1 MIYSIKLYLILV
13 LLVLTFPGL
22 SAAHTFTGTGV
33 DHWTQVKILEDR
45 IIIIYSTALTEL
57 AALTDMKTMNING
70 DNEISKEEEELF
82 VTEMMNTLKTL
93 LSVEVDGKEQELSW
107 RVISYTPRAGQ
118 YEFTA
123 LLNGLPSGKHKVS
136 FYDWTF
142 TDIPGSMKT
151 SLAEVGRVKVLDT
164 SLWKTK
170 KETSQASRKKSS
182 NDLERMLTAVYLTG
196 EAALSELG
204 NIPQDQLNAERVVA
218 SSEDTSSPSS
228 SRKDLESSYAFGG
241 LRISEHLKDMIRNPR
256 LGIGFILVALVIS
269 FLLGALHALTPGH
282 GKTVVAAYLVGS
294 KGRILDAIVLGTVVT
309 FTHTSSVIL
318 LGLITLYASQ
328 YVLPQDIFPWL
339 GFLSGLLIMGMG
351 LWLFVKRLKNP
362 FGHEHTHHHGHTHD
376 HDHSHSH
383 GFQDHTHSHHSPHKP
398 DSQAGSFEL
407 SHETTL
413 DAQPSG
419 FLSPDHLPQDYR
431 HEHVHPG
438 QDYEPGH
445 HHDHPIHGHDHH
457 GQDHPH
463 RHDQDPSE
471 VHLHPQGSSTD
482 SATVVQTSPR
492 KPGFWNLHRKSEVSF
507 WNLLSLGVSG
517 GIVPCPDALVV
528 LLIAVALNRIAFGLV
543 ILVAFSLGLA
553 AVLITIGILMVLARP
568 LLDRY
573 TGHGTFMRRLP
584 VISAF
589 VVTILGFIIAVKAL
603 ISGGVLTI
611 NL

>member
-1 MIYSIKLYLILV
+1 MIHSIKLYLILV
-13 LLVLTFPGL
+13 LFILTFPVL

-45 IIIIYSTALTEL
+45 VIIIYSTALTEL

-70 DNEISKEEEELF
+70 DNEISREEEELF

-123 LLNGLPSGKHKVS
+123 LLNGLPSGKHKVT

-151 SLAEVGRVKVLDT
+151 SLVEVGRVKVLDT

-170 KETSQASRKKSS
+170 KETSPASRKKSS

-218 SSEDTSSPSS
+218 SSEDTSSLSS

-256 LGIGFILVALVIS
+256 LGVGFILVALVIS
-269 FLLGALHALTPGH
+269 FILGALHALTPGH

-294 KGRILDAIVLGTVVT
+294 KGRVLDAIILGTVVT

-351 LWLFVKRLKNP
+351 IWLFIKRLKNP

-376 HDHSHSH
+376 HEHSHSH
-383 GFQDHTHSHHSPHKP
+383 GFWDHAHSH
-398 DSQAGSFEL
+398 D
-407 SHETTL
+407 
-413 DAQPSG
+413 
-419 FLSPDHLPQDYR
+419 
-431 HEHVHPG
+431 PG
-438 QDYEPGH
+438 HDYEH
-445 HHDHPIHGHDHH
+445 HHDHSIHGH
-457 GQDHPH
+457 DHPH
-463 RHDQDPSE
+463 RHDQDHSE
-471 VHLHPQGSSTD
+471 VHSHPQGSSTD

-492 KPGFWNLHRKSEVSF
+492 KPGFWNLRRKSEVSF

-553 AVLITIGILMVLARP
+553 SVLITIGILMVLARP

-603 ISGGVLTI
+603 MSGGVLTI

>member
-1 MIYSIKLYLILV
+1 MRYSIKLYLILV
-13 LLVLTFPGL
+13 LLVVIFPAL
-22 SAAHTFTGTGV
+22 ATAHTFTGTGV

-45 IIIIYSTALTEL
+45 IIITYSTSLTEL
-57 AALTDMKTMNING
+57 AALTDMKTMNLNG
-70 DNEISKEEEELF
+70 DNEISKDEEELF

-93 LSVEVDGKEQELSW
+93 LSVEVDGKEVELSW

-123 LLNGLPSGKHKVS
+123 LLPQLPSGKHKMA

-142 TDIPGSMKT
+142 TDIPGFMKT
-151 SLAEVGRVKVLDT
+151 SLVEVGRVKVLDT
-164 SLWKTK
+164 SLWKTQ
-170 KETSQASRKKSS
+170 KETSRAPRKKSS
-182 NDLERMLTAVYLTG
+182 NDLERMFTAVYVSG
-196 EAALSELG
+196 EEAISQLG
-204 NIPQDQLNAERVVA
+204 NIPQDQLSGERVVA
-218 SSEDTSSPSS
+218 SSEDTSSTPSS
-228 SRKDLESSYAFGG
+228 GKDLESSYAFGG
-241 LRISEHLKDMIRNPR
+241 LRISEHLKDMIRNPQ
-256 LGIGFILVALVIS
+256 LGIGFIFVALIIS
-269 FLLGALHALTPGH
+269 FILGALHALTPGH

-294 KGRILDAIVLGTVVT
+294 KGRVLDAIILGTVVT

-351 LWLFVKRLKNP
+351 FWLFIKRLKNP
-362 FGHEHTHHHGHTHD
+362 FGHEHTHHHAHSPTHSHNHGFHPHTHSHDSFYTSDSHSASSQPAHRDLLYSQQPVFQDFPQRPDHGHVHLEHKDESDLNHD
-376 HDHSHSH
+376 HDHSI
-383 GFQDHTHSHHSPHKP
+383 
-398 DSQAGSFEL
+398 
-407 SHETTL
+407 
-413 DAQPSG
+413 
-419 FLSPDHLPQDYR
+419 
-431 HEHVHPG
+431 
-438 QDYEPGH
+438 PGH
-445 HHDHPIHGHDHH
+445 HHHTKHDHGHALY
-457 GQDHPH
+457 HPEPH
-463 RHDQDPSE
+463 AHSYQA
-471 VHLHPQGSSTD
+471 STG
-482 SATVVQTSPR
+482 SATGVQTSLQ
-492 KPGFWNLHRKSEVSF
+492 KPGFWGLRRKSEVSF
-507 WNLLSLGVSG
+507 WNLLSLGISG

-573 TGHGTFMRRLP
+573 TSHGPFMRRLP

-611 NL
+611 HL